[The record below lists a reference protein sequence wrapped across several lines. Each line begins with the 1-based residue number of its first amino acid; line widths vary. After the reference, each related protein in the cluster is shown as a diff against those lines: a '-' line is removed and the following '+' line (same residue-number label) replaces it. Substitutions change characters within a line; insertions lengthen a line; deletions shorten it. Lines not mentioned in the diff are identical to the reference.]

1 MQHPFVSLWEK
12 PSRLVV
18 GLMSGTSADG
28 VDAALT
34 RIAGSGL
41 DSRVEQLGFY
51 FQPFD
56 DATRQEIL
64 AVCGGDFGGSREI
77 CLLGTHLGK
86 LYAQAVRELLKKT
99 GTERIDLI
107 GCHGQTVWHIPEQ
120 TPYLGGT
127 VRGTLQIGDPSYL
140 AEEFGCPVVSDFRI
154 RDMAAGGLGAPLVP
168 YTEFLLYRSETE
180 DVALQNIGGIGNVTL
195 LPAGCTLEE
204 VTAFDTGPGNMVM
217 DALVSRITDGNLG
230 YDDGGKLAAS
240 RPCDPGAAGPYA
252 GRPLSCK
259 EAPQDHR
266 PGILRQ
272 GLCGCA
278 AGLWRLS
285 LNGCSD
291 HGHPVHGGIHCRRAA
306 AIRPPDA
313 GPAGG
318 GRRRKPESNPAAL
331 FAGGAAGVSGTDPG
345 GPGLRQRCQGGGGLC
360 PAGKR
365 GALRHLQQCPCAT
378 APATAWSWAGSTCD
392 LIRPIP
398 LRYGRLLLPAGGL
411 PFRHPHRAEV

>member
-34 RIAGSGL
+34 RITGSGL

-56 DATRQEIL
+56 DATRQKIL

-154 RDMAAGGLGAPLVP
+154 RDMAAGG
-168 YTEFLLYRSETE
+168 
-180 DVALQNIGGIGNVTL
+180 
-195 LPAGCTLEE
+195 AGCAPGALYGIP
-204 VTAFDTGPGNMVM
+204 ALPQRDRGCGPAKHRRHWQR
-217 DALVSRITDGNLG
+217 D
-230 YDDGGKLAAS
+230 AAS
-240 RPCDPGAAGPYA
+240 RRVYPGRG
-252 GRPLSCK
+252 
-259 EAPQDHR
+259 HR
-266 PGILRQ
+266 L
-272 GLCGCA
+272 
-278 AGLWRLS
+278 
-285 LNGCSD
+285 
-291 HGHPVHGGIHCRRAA
+291 
-306 AIRPPDA
+306 
-313 GPAGG
+313 
-318 GRRRKPESNPAAL
+318 
-331 FAGGAAGVSGTDPG
+331 
-345 GPGLRQRCQGGGGLC
+345 
-360 PAGKR
+360 
-365 GALRHLQQCPCAT
+365 
-378 APATAWSWAGSTCD
+378 
-392 LIRPIP
+392 
-398 LRYGRLLLPAGGL
+398 
-411 PFRHPHRAEV
+411 